1 MSWSRLISF
10 WDEFWFSEISPRSL
24 AVFRILFGLILL
36 QMALFL
42 LPDLFTW
49 YGPKGIISS
58 NSIAEANPTVVL
70 DLFNIFP
77 ESSNWLIAIYC
88 AFIFAALCLSL
99 GFCTRLAC
107 GLCFVILTSFYHHNP
122 YLLNSG
128 DSLLR
133 LLCFWLVFT
142 DSGAIWSVD
151 DYLASKKAGY
161 KAKEKITGWGVRCLQ
176 IQVVIVY
183 FHAFITKSPGWVW
196 ANGSAVY
203 FAARL
208 EGLARFPFPL
218 DPNIDWI
225 SCLWTWGTL
234 FIEFSLFTLI
244 WIKELRYY
252 ILALALC
259 LHLCIDWT
267 MNIPQFEWLM
277 IFSLILFVY
286 PEDLKKF
293 LDWLLL
299 RVKSIG
305 VKNNLAS
312 GGS

>member
-1 MSWSRLISF
+1 MSWGRLCSY
-10 WDEFWFSEISPRSL
+10 WNEFWFSDISPQSL
-24 AVFRILFGLILL
+24 ALFRILFGFLLL

-42 LPDLFTW
+42 WPELFTW
-49 YGPKGIISS
+49 YGPKGIISA

-70 DLFNIFP
+70 DLFNLFPNSAQWVIVIF
-77 ESSNWLIAIYC
+77 SIY
-88 AFIFAALCLSL
+88 ILAALSL
-99 GFCTRLAC
+99 TLGLCTRFAC
-107 GLCFVILTSFYHHNP
+107 ALCFIILTSFYHHNP

-133 LLCFWLVFT
+133 LLCFWLIFA
-142 DSGAIWSVD
+142 DSGAMWSLD
-151 DYLASKKAGY
+151 NLLLKRKKEIIPA
-161 KAKEKITGWGVRCLQ
+161 WGVRCLQ
-176 IQVVIVY
+176 IQVVVVY

-218 DPNIDWI
+218 DPNIDWV
-225 SCLWTWGTL
+225 SALWTWGTL
-234 FIEFSLFTLI
+234 LVEFGMFTLI

-252 ILALALC
+252 VLAMGLC
-259 LHLCIDWT
+259 LHLNIDWT

-286 PEDLKKF
+286 PCDLNKFVNWLQDKVLIKVKKK
-293 LDWLLL
+293 
-299 RVKSIG
+299 VAG
-305 VKNNLAS
+305 NNN
-312 GGS
+312 